1 MENLVISGGGIY
13 GYYGFGII
21 KYLEEKSYLQSIN
34 NFYGTSIGSFI
45 CLLILLGYNSLEL
58 ERTIIKYDISKTV
71 DIDILNLFNN
81 YGISNNIKFK
91 RLVSIFIRIKVKE
104 TDITFRRLYEIYN
117 KELNVIATNLETCK
131 ETIFNYKNTP
141 DILLVDAITASCSV
155 PFIFQP
161 VKIENILYVDGLL
174 CNNFPCN
181 LVKNN
186 GKTIGVMLG
195 LIGDNPFAEKKIDS
209 IYDYIYRIF
218 QTIVIK
224 SHNEVEILIKYE
236 NEIDVELDP
245 SFNISYE
252 NKLKLIEYGYNNCK
266 NVIKEYEEKEELEKI
281 ELNKKKQEE
290 ELKQIKIKEEKKQ
303 KKRIEL
309 QSQLKNLEEKKN
321 EIENI
326 LLMCKEE
333 LDSM

>member
-21 KYLEEKSYLQSIN
+21 KYLEENNYLHSIN
-34 NFYGTSIGSFI
+34 KFYGTSIGSFI
-45 CLLILLGYNSLEL
+45 CLLVLLGYNSLEL
-58 ERTIIKYDISKTV
+58 ERTLIKYDISKTV

-91 RLVSIFIRIKVKE
+91 RLISIFIRIKAKE
-104 TDITFRRLYEIYN
+104 SDITFKRLYEMYN
-117 KELNVIATNLETCK
+117 KELNIIATNLETCN

-141 DILLVDAITASCSV
+141 DILIVDAITASCSV
-155 PFIFQP
+155 PLIFEP
-161 VKIENILYVDGLL
+161 VKIENTLYVDGLL

-181 LVKNN
+181 LVENKD
-186 GKTIGVMLG
+186 KTIGVMLG
-195 LIGDNPFAEKKIDS
+195 LLGDNPFAEKKIDS

-218 QTIVIK
+218 QTVVIK
-224 SHNEVEILIKYE
+224 SHTDVEILIKYE
-236 NEIDVELDP
+236 NEIDIELDP

-252 NKLKLIEYGYNNCK
+252 NKLKLIEYGYNNSK
-266 NVIKEYEEKEELEKI
+266 NIIKQYEEKKQLEKI
-281 ELNKKKQEE
+281 ELDKKKQEE

-309 QSQLKNLEEKKN
+309 QIELKKLEEKKN

-326 LLMCKEE
+326 WLMCKEE
-333 LDSM
+333 LDSI